1 MFVQHSRRL
10 ASAVVSRGAAL
21 QQWQQASCSVRPFI
35 AARPELRQ
43 RSKRS
48 VHVLASWGAPV
59 EFSPAKVVSNTKVTP
74 ELHQMV
80 VDVGADKAAG
90 YTKGGQFVQ
99 LKVGE
104 GKPGFFAIASPP
116 DPNNQGLLEFLIK
129 AKGEAAEALAA
140 LPAGAEVQSSPVMGK
155 GFPLERIPAEACPTV
170 LLFATGEPQPQIR
183 QGLTAHECS
192 VHSRILCSPH
202 GLCATQQHHIPSE
215 AAAMQP
221 CAQTCMLAVLSNC
234 RLWYQPHQGRD

>member
-1 MFVQHSRRL
+1 M
-10 ASAVVSRGAAL
+10 
-21 QQWQQASCSVRPFI
+21 RPFT

-129 AKGEAAEALAA
+129 AKGDAAEALAA
-140 LPAGAEVQSSPVMGK
+140 LPAGAEVHSSPVMGK
-155 GFPLERIPAEACPTV
+155 GFPLERIPADACPTV
-170 LLFATGEPQPQIR
+170 LLFATGEPQYM
-183 QGLTAHECS
+183 
-192 VHSRILCSPH
+192 
-202 GLCATQQHHIPSE
+202 
-215 AAAMQP
+215 AAAVLA
-221 CAQTCMLAVLSNC
+221 AQTLCQYHASC
-234 RLWYQPHQGRD
+234 QSTT